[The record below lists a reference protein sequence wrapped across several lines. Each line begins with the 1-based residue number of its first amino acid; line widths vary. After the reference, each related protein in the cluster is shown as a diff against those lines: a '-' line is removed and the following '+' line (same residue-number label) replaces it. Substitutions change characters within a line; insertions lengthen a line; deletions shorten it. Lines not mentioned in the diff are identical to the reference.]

1 MKNFDENDPIESPR
15 VNPKDPLLNL
25 DAKQRE
31 MLLNGY
37 KDSSVGW
44 KEIWQINYESGTN
57 YELYRVLLKKE

>member
-1 MKNFDENDPIESPR
+1 MKSYDLNDNVESPR
-15 VNPKDPLLNL
+15 VNPKDPILNL

-37 KDSSVGW
+37 KDSSGGW
-44 KEIWQINYESGTN
+44 KEIWQINYESGTG